1 MRPAI
6 GHATA
11 AQTTSVAI
19 TRARPPIGESAIPKA
34 RKSAAANDAV
44 IAQGTSERR

>member
-1 MRPAI
+1 M
-6 GHATA
+6 GQATA

-19 TRARPPIGESAIPKA
+19 TRARPPSGESATPKA

-44 IAQGTSERR
+44 IAHGRSERR

>member
-11 AQTTSVAI
+11 AHTISVAI
-19 TRARPPIGESAIPKA
+19 TRTPPTGESATPRA
-34 RKSAAANDAV
+34 RKRMAANDVV
-44 IAQGTSERR
+44 IAHGTSERR

>member
-11 AQTTSVAI
+11 AHTISVAI
-19 TRARPPIGESAIPKA
+19 TRARPPSGESAMPKA
-34 RKSAAANDAV
+34 RKMMAPNDAV
-44 IAQGTSERR
+44 IAHGTSERR